1 MTAQSAYCIK
11 ADIQR
16 FFARK
21 VGIVSLAMTQAQIQQ
36 KEVYLFD
43 RLDNPKREQ
52 LAHLKAICFLRPDP
66 ANIELLEKE
75 LRKPRYSEY
84 HLCTHLQLPCSE
96 ADPS

>member
-52 LAHLKAICFLRPDP
+52 LPHLKAICFLRPDP

-84 HLCTHLQLPCSE
+84 HLCTYSHLSLFRS
-96 ADPS
+96 